1 MPFALRAKVDKEL
14 ERLDEAGV
22 IWPVQFSEWAAPIV
36 PVLKRD
42 GSVRICGD
50 YKVTVNQAAK
60 PDSYPLP
67 KIDDMFTAFTGGKV
81 FTKLD
86 LAHAYQQIPQDDAS
100 KKLVTINTQKGLF
113 EYTRLPFGV
122 TVSAAP
128 AIFQRTMEGIL
139 RGIPQVCVY
148 LDDIL
153 VTGRTEEEHLQ
164 RLDMVLQRLEKA
176 GMQLKRNKCAFML
189 KSVEYLG
196 HNISAEGL
204 RPTQEKVRAIT
215 DAPPPENLSQLRA
228 FLALVNYYGKGKQV
242 VLACDASPYVVGAI
256 LSHTLKTVQ
265 RSQFVLHLG
274 HSPQQR
280 RSTPS

>member
-1 MPFALRAKVDKEL
+1 MPLFTWMQEPNHAFARPGRCHLHYEQKWTNNWSVLRKQEL
-14 ERLDEAGV
+14 SG
-22 IWPVQFSEWAAPIV
+22 QFNFRSGQPPIV

-50 YKVTVNQAAK
+50 YKVTVNQEAK
-60 PDSYPLP
+60 PDSHPLP
-67 KIDDMFTAFTGGKV
+67 KIDDMFTALTGGKV

-86 LAHAYQQIPQDDAS
+86 LAHAYQQIPLGDAS

-113 EYTRLPFGV
+113 EYTRLPFG
-122 TVSAAP
+122 VSAAP

-164 RLDMVLQRLEKA
+164 RLDTVLQRLEKA
-176 GMQLKRNKCAFML
+176 GMRLKRNKCAFML

-204 RPTQEKVRAIT
+204 HPTQENVRAIT
-215 DAPPPENLSQLRA
+215 DAPPPENVSQTQA
-228 FLALVNYYGKGKQV
+228 FLGLLWQIPTQPLKYT
-242 VLACDASPYVVGAI
+242 ST
-256 LSHTLKTVQ
+256 TLQAARKTCYM
-265 RSQFVLHLG
+265 G
-274 HSPQQR
+274 MG
-280 RSTPS
+280 